1 MMNAATVIEI
11 TRHALTLVLVLSLPV
26 ILVAGISALLIA
38 VLQAVTQ
45 IQDQSIGLTVR
56 MIAVMVTVLLMA
68 GWAGQELLRYAG
80 GALELALTG
89 RPGLL

>member
-1 MMNAATVIEI
+1 
-11 TRHALTLVLVLSLPV
+11 
-26 ILVAGISALLIA
+26 

-80 GALELALTG
+80 GALELVLTG